1 MFETNAPVQN
11 RAKSRWRNGA
21 NDVNR
26 ADRMGPPT
34 VLAAALS
41 QGRVTVRRVSR
52 ACRSLFALVA
62 ALCLVAACGSADEDD
77 AAASPS
83 RTSTPGTAALPTG
96 DRTTVQRVVDGDT
109 IVVDGDER
117 VRFIGMDTPETK
129 DPRKPVQCFGKEAAR
144 RTEQLLP
151 PGTPIVLVYDVDRFD
166 RYGRTLAYVY
176 RARDG
181 MFVNA
186 SLVRDGYA
194 QVDTVPPDVA
204 HADDF
209 VALQRAARNAGR
221 GLWTKCR

>member
-1 MFETNAPVQN
+1 M
-11 RAKSRWRNGA
+11 
-21 NDVNR
+21 
-26 ADRMGPPT
+26 
-34 VLAAALS
+34 
-41 QGRVTVRRVSR
+41 SR
-52 ACRSLFALVA
+52 ACRSVLALVTV
-62 ALCLVAACGSADEDD
+62 LCLVAACGDGADD
-77 AAASPS
+77 ASSSSAPSTLVSAAVP
-83 RTSTPGTAALPTG
+83 AG
-96 DRTTVQRVVDGDT
+96 DHTTVQRVVDGDT
-109 IVVDGDER
+109 IVVAGDER

-129 DPRKPVQCFGKEAAR
+129 DPRKPVQCFGKEASR

-151 PGTPIVLVYDVDRFD
+151 PGTRVVLVYDVDRFD

-209 VALQRAARNAGR
+209 VALERVARNAGR
-221 GLWTKCR
+221 GLWASCR